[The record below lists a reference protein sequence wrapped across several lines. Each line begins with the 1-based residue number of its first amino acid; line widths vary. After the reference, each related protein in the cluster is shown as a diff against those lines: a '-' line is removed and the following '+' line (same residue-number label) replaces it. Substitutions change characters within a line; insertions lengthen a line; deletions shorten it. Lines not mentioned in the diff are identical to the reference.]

1 MSTSSSHPRTSSNTE
16 GKCKG
21 KGGRPQNEIWTYFT
35 QGDRDLEG
43 HASATCNYCQ
53 HKYTRGN
60 VVILQGHIA
69 NHCMEAPISLVR
81 KYQESLEESNTPRG
95 KKRKGTRD
103 QVYLDEYHDSNKP
116 LPQGRVD
123 RIDRALIKFFVCC
136 GVSFRVVESP
146 FFIDMLKELNSAYN
160 LPSRDVLTNR
170 ILERE
175 LGYVNSRVSKEI
187 ESVGNL
193 TMGT

>member
-81 KYQESLEESNTPRG
+81 KYQESLEEVTHHVE
-95 KKRKGTRD
+95 RK
-103 QVYLDEYHDSNKP
+103 EKEP
-116 LPQGRVD
+116 E
-123 RIDRALIKFFVCC
+123 IKC
-136 GVSFRVVESP
+136 
-146 FFIDMLKELNSAYN
+146 I
-160 LPSRDVLTNR
+160 
-170 ILERE
+170 
-175 LGYVNSRVSKEI
+175 
-187 ESVGNL
+187 
-193 TMGT
+193 